1 MLNSNQYLFIVN
13 IKFDLLTI
21 KNFNNNVLYSF
32 ILYNIYIIISENET
46 RQQAHLNLLAGI
58 FGVISIQRK
67 FVVG

>member
-32 ILYNIYIIISENET
+32 ILYIIYILKKI
-46 RQQAHLNLLAGI
+46 
-58 FGVISIQRK
+58 
-67 FVVG
+67 